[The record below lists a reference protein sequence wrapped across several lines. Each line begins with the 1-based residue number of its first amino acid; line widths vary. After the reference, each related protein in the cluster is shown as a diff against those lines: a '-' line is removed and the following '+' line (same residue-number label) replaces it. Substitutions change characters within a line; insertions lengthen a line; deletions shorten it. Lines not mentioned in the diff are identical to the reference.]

1 MTGHISKSSWNRNV
15 TKEMANFVLKVLKDC
30 NIIVY
35 LRTMFLSYTFG
46 NPNNIAAFLLFQLQV
61 RVENTEMKLLHE
73 SVDVK
78 FNLKNH

>member
-1 MTGHISKSSWNRNV
+1 
-15 TKEMANFVLKVLKDC
+15 MANFVLKVLKDC